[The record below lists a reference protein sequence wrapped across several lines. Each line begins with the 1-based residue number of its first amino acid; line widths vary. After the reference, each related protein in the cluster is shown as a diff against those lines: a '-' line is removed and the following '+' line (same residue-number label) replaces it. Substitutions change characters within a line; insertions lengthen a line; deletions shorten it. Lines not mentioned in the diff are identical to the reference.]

1 MRNCKLPWMPRLG
14 LFWGPAESG
23 PVEASKNARTLVVG
37 KLASWQVGKLGHGLA
52 TLGLGSVSAACV
64 SHSRCPVLVVNTGHD
79 GGTDP
84 GRKENELAERA

>member
-1 MRNCKLPWMPRLG
+1 M
-14 LFWGPAESG
+14 
-23 PVEASKNARTLVVG
+23 EASKNARTLV
-37 KLASWQVGKLGHGLA
+37 VGKLGHGLA

-64 SHSRCPVLVVNTGHD
+64 SHSRCPVLVVNTSHD